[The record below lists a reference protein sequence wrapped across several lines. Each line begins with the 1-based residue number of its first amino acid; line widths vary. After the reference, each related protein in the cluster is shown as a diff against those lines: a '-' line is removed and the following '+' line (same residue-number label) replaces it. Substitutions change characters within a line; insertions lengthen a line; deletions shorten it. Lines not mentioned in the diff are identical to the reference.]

1 MLLVLKVGEIGVLI
15 VALFRLLLS
24 FVCSWC
30 LKNGESRII
39 RIVQSRGDGL
49 LLFRKNSV
57 FVFGSGAGGVS
68 MTNRNSSSNKIFRGE
83 SSTTNEIS
91 VFVLLGLSVFV
102 LLVFDAPPRCE

>member
-1 MLLVLKVGEIGVLI
+1 MV
-15 VALFRLLLS
+15 FFS
-24 FVCSWC
+24 Y
-30 LKNGESRII
+30 
-39 RIVQSRGDGL
+39 
-49 LLFRKNSV
+49 RKNFV

-102 LLVFDAPPRCE
+102 LLDFDAPPPRCE

>member
-1 MLLVLKVGEIGVLI
+1 MGRTELLGLCSRVVMV
-15 VALFRLLLS
+15 S
-24 FVCSWC
+24 FSY
-30 LKNGESRII
+30 
-39 RIVQSRGDGL
+39 
-49 LLFRKNSV
+49 RKNFV

-68 MTNRNSSSNKIFRGE
+68 MAHRNSSSNKIFRGE

>member
-1 MLLVLKVGEIGVLI
+1 MGRAELLGL
-15 VALFRLLLS
+15 
-24 FVCSWC
+24 CSRVVMVFFSYP
-30 LKNGESRII
+30 KN
-39 RIVQSRGDGL
+39 
-49 LLFRKNSV
+49 FV